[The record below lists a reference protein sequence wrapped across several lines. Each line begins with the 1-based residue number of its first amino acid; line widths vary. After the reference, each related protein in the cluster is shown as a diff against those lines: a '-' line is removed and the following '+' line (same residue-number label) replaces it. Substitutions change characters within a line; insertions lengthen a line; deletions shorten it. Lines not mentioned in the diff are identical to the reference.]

1 MPPNRGSLGKMIS
14 KSALTLLL
22 GFTVWPGVAAAP
34 DFRLQ
39 KIANGVW
46 AAIVND
52 EGLAG
57 GNAGFVIGDDGV
69 LVIDTFQD
77 PRPARVLLGEI
88 RKLTPLPIR
97 FVVNTHYHLDHVNG
111 NDVFAAA
118 GATIVAHRNV
128 RAWMRTENIKMLD
141 PPVTPEKK
149 ARVQSLTLPTMVH
162 DSHVELYLGSRRIN
176 VRYYAGH
183 TGGDSVVWIPD
194 AHVMFCGD
202 MLWKQH
208 VPNLIDASTKA
219 WLESLDAM
227 QKDYGTSTWVPG
239 HGEIA
244 NGQDVGTFRKYLA
257 DLRAGVNRE
266 QAAGKSGDALVQ
278 ALLPGLKASYGKWGF
293 FNDYA
298 ALDIEQTAQELLG
311 TKRLPPN
318 SQP

>member
-1 MPPNRGSLGKMIS
+1 MAPRV
-14 KSALTLLL
+14 AVTLL
-22 GFTVWPGVAAAP
+22 VAVSASAAVP
-34 DFRLQ
+34 DFQLQ
-39 KIANGVW
+39 KIGNGIW

-69 LVIDTFQD
+69 AVIDTFQD
-77 PRPARVLLGEI
+77 PRPAKALLAEI

-97 FVVNTHYHLDHVNG
+97 FVVNTHYHLDHVSG

-149 ARVQSLTLPTMVH
+149 ARVQSLTLPTLVH
-162 DSHVELYLGSRRIN
+162 DSHIELYLGSRRIN
-176 VRYYAGH
+176 VRYYPGH
-183 TGGDSVVWIPD
+183 TGGDSIVSIPD
-194 AHVMFCGD
+194 AHVVFCGD
-202 MLWKQH
+202 MLWKEH
-208 VPNLIDASTKA
+208 VPNLIDASTKP
-219 WLESLDAM
+219 WVESLDAM
-227 QKDYGTSTWVPG
+227 QKDYGPSTWVPG
-239 HGEIA
+239 HGGVA
-244 NGQDVGTFRKYLA
+244 NAQDVVAFRKYLA
-257 DLRAGVNRE
+257 DLRAGVRRE

-278 ALLPGLKASYGKWGF
+278 ALLPGLKSNYGQWGF

-298 ALDIEQTAQELLG
+298 AADIEQMAQELSG

-318 SQP
+318 PER

>member
-1 MPPNRGSLGKMIS
+1 MVHRLALGVLLALMAWSLQG
-14 KSALTLLL
+14 
-22 GFTVWPGVAAAP
+22 AAP

-39 KIANGVW
+39 KIGDAVW

-77 PRPARVLLGEI
+77 PRPAKAMLGEI

-149 ARVQSLTLPTMVH
+149 ARVQSLTLPTVVH
-162 DSHVELYLGSRRIN
+162 DSHIELYLGSRRIN
-176 VRYYAGH
+176 VRYYPGH
-183 TGGDSVVWIPD
+183 TGGDSVVYIPD
-194 AHVMFCGD
+194 AQVVFCGD
-202 MLWKQH
+202 MLWKEH
-208 VPNLIDASTKA
+208 VPNLIDASTKP
-219 WLESLDAM
+219 WIESLDAM
-227 QKDYGTSTWVPG
+227 QKDHGPSTWVPG
-239 HGEIA
+239 HGGIA
-244 NGQDVGTFRKYLA
+244 NAQDVLTFRKYLA
-257 DLRAGVNRE
+257 DLRDGVRRE

-278 ALLPGLKASYGKWGF
+278 ALLPSLKSNYGKWGF
-293 FNDYA
+293 FSDYA
-298 ALDIEQTAQELLG
+298 GIGIEQTAQELSG
-311 TKRLPPN
+311 TKRLPSIPT
-318 SQP
+318 SK

>member
-1 MPPNRGSLGKMIS
+1 MKAKLVLAVLV
-14 KSALTLLL
+14 ALLAWPLL
-22 GFTVWPGVAAAP
+22 GAAP
-34 DFRLQ
+34 DYQLQ
-39 KIANGVW
+39 KIGNGIW
-46 AAIVND
+46 AAIVSD

-77 PRPARVLLGEI
+77 PRPAKALLADI

-149 ARVQSLTLPTMVH
+149 ARVESLTLPTVVH
-162 DSHVELYLGSRRIN
+162 DSHVDLYLRSRRIN
-176 VRYYAGH
+176 VRYYPGH

-194 AHVMFCGD
+194 AHLVFCGD

-208 VPNLIDASTKA
+208 VPNLIDATTKA
-219 WLESLDAM
+219 WVDSLDAM
-227 QKDYGTSTWVPG
+227 QKDYGPSTWVPG
-239 HGEIA
+239 HGGIA
-244 NGQDVGTFRKYLA
+244 NAQDVLTFRKYLA
-257 DLRAGVNRE
+257 DLRTNVRLE
-266 QAAGKSGDALVQ
+266 MAAGKSGDALVQ
-278 ALLPGLKASYGKWGF
+278 ALLPGLKTTHGKWGF

-298 ALDIEQTAQELLG
+298 GIGIQQTAQEMLG

-318 SQP
+318 PAP